1 MPSPCLCRAKI
12 YSSADEHAIGSKHSA
27 VPRRSP
33 LDQLRLSP
41 QCGFASTAEGN
52 LLTIEDQI
60 AKLRLVVDGARSL
73 GLTLAE
79 KKPRQLQPSL
89 AICHDPAHISAM
101 LKDFDPS
108 DYSIVVKSRA
118 PLPKPWRWEIYCA
131 GKRQPIQRS
140 DVLFESREQASAT
153 GKQALA
159 RLLEKLRS

>member
-1 MPSPCLCRAKI
+1 MPLFRADHM
-12 YSSADEHAIGSKHSA
+12 A
-27 VPRRSP
+27 R
-33 LDQLRLSP
+33 LLRPAALLRTP
-41 QCGFASTAEGN
+41 EG
-52 LLTIEDQI
+52 LE
-60 AKLRLVVDGARSL
+60 
-73 GLTLAE
+73 LTLGE
-79 KKPRQLQPSL
+79 KKPHRLQPSL
-89 AICHDPAHISAM
+89 AISRDPAHMLAM

-140 DVLFESREQASAT
+140 AVLFESREQASAT